1 MNSITLVFIFQG
13 FRVLLKLFIF
23 KLVRLSLNLFN
34 KLFVFNLFRFSFNFS
49 NITFTNLN
57 LILFK
62 L

>member
-13 FRVLLKLFIF
+13 FLVLRKLFIF
-23 KLVRLSLNLFN
+23 KLGRLSLNLFN
-34 KLFVFNLFRFSFNFS
+34 KLFVFTLFRFSFNFS
-49 NITFTNLN
+49 NITTLN